1 MPRQNSIDALLA
13 LRSDGRLLVGR
24 DRIAVLEAV
33 SLHGSITSAAK
44 ALGYSYKS
52 AWDAIAAINN
62 LLPTPA
68 VVSRAGGT
76 RGGGAL
82 VTEAGHR
89 LIVAFRRLEEK
100 LTRISNLI
108 AEEGLDAH
116 PDLLFWSVAMKTSA
130 RNVFRCTVTDIRP
143 APVDVIVTLRVSEQ
157 FFIVAV
163 ITNESL
169 VRLEL
174 SPGREAIAFVKASFV
189 ALTQADADK
198 SPAQPNRITG
208 TVVQRIDGGTNAE
221 ITLDIGLGKTLVSVI
236 SGESAASLAIAP
248 GDRLLG
254 YFNAD
259 HVILAA
265 D

>member
-13 LRSDGRLLVGR
+13 LRSEGRLLVGR
-24 DRIAVLEAV
+24 DRIAMLEAV
-33 SLHGSITSAAK
+33 AEHGSITNAAK

-52 AWDAIAAINN
+52 AWDAVAAINN

-82 VTEAGHR
+82 VTEEGQR

-100 LTRISNLI
+100 LKRISNLI

-143 APVDVIVTLRVSEQ
+143 APVDVVVTLRVSEQ
-157 FFIVAV
+157 HSIVAI
-163 ITNESL
+163 ITNDSV
-169 VRLEL
+169 VRLGL
-174 SPGREAIAFVKASFV
+174 AQGRHAIALVKASFV
-189 ALTQADADK
+189 TLTPSVDDNIVHE
-198 SPAQPNRITG
+198 PNGIAG
-208 TVVQRIDGGTNAE
+208 TVVQRLDGGDSSE
-221 ITLDIGLGKTLVSVI
+221 IVLDIGLGKTLVSVI
-236 SGESAASLAIAP
+236 SQESATSLAIAT
-248 GDRLLG
+248 GDRLRG
-254 YFNAD
+254 YFRPD